1 MFFDYH
7 QVLHY
12 IYHILISVSH
22 ETANTT
28 RNVLS
33 ASPLLF
39 LLMQKNPLLTIR
51 LKKPPNHSEGG

>member
-1 MFFDYH
+1 MFFNYH

-12 IYHILISVSH
+12 LYHILISVPH
-22 ETANTT
+22 ETVNTT

-39 LLMQKNPLLTIR
+39 LLMKKNPLLTIR
-51 LKKPPNHSEGG
+51 FKKSPNHSEGG